1 MADFDK
7 VVDKLTETNKSLAAL
22 EAQGIADNGIKSII
36 AQSLPEVL
44 NERNLA
50 KKREKFDKKE
60 EITEVDERVGTN
72 TKAIKLLT
80 NEQSETNVIL
90 KKGQKSDDRKADE
103 ASVKPDSTDSALQ
116 ELKPL
121 REKLATLAAT
131 IEAGLGVAR
140 ENKEYNKLDLDIK
153 NKEFDLRKKTADRPG
168 AKEEIEKERR
178 AVIQE
183 QGTTLQK
190 ISAGIMGINFNLKDR
205 AKAVAGAAGK
215 GLMAIISGT
224 LFAGFM
230 LLLAK
235 FFASPKFLE
244 LTEKLR
250 TFLKEGLPNIV
261 NTVKGFAENFGGI
274 GKAILGIGGLLVASV
289 ILAPITMA
297 LSGLKLAFRVL
308 GGGIGLAVK
317 AVKGIAGGLGA
328 AVKGIAGGLGATVK
342 GITNLLPSSIKNAGV
357 TTTNKAG
364 KEVRI
369 DDKRKKVDTRKL
381 ASLGRMGLRGA
392 RFIPGI
398 GLLAAGASSLFA
410 GGSAGIKEF
419 NKDGS
424 DGLDV
429 AREAGAGILSGLTF
443 GLVDQKTIS
452 SGMTSFG
459 KFATTPSV
467 NSSRTGAIMKGNPI
481 AGTPP
486 INIVNTPIA
495 NSSVTNT
502 SNNSSTVSYIGN
514 PDPIFQR
521 ASSYAI

>member
-7 VVDKLTETNKSLAAL
+7 VVDKLTETNKRLSAL
-22 EAQGIADNGIKSII
+22 ESQGVADGSIKSII
-36 AQSLPEVL
+36 AQSLPEVV

-90 KKGQKSDDRKADE
+90 KKGQKSDDRKEDE

-121 REKLATLAAT
+121 REKLADMAEA

-190 ISAGIMGINFNLKDR
+190 ISAGIMGINLNLKDR
-205 AKAVAGAAGK
+205 AKAIAGTAGK

-274 GKAILGIGGLLVASV
+274 GKAIVGIGGLLVASV

-297 LSGLKLAFRVL
+297 LSGLKLAFKLL
-308 GGGIGLAVK
+308 GGSIGLAVK
-317 AVKGIAGGLGA
+317 AVKGI
-328 AVKGIAGGLGATVK
+328 
-342 GITNLLPSSIKNAGV
+342 TNRLPSSIKTAGV

-364 KEVRI
+364 KEVRV
-369 DDKRKKVDTRKL
+369 DDKRKKVKTGKL

-398 GLLAAGASSLFA
+398 GLLAMGASSLFA
-410 GGSAGIKEF
+410 GGSAAFKEF

-467 NSSRTGAIMKGNPI
+467 NAARTAQIMKGNPT
-481 AGTPP
+481 AGTTP
-486 INIVNTPIA
+486 INIVHTPIA

-502 SNNSSTVSYIGN
+502 SNNTSTVSYIGN
-514 PDPIFQR
+514 PDPIVQR
-521 ASSYAI
+521 ATSYAM